1 MMYPSYPAFVRAQCH
16 DLAVEF
22 AIPNKRVAEQILND
36 SNQDENLRVKAA
48 AQILMRQVSSLARI
62 MRRRRVKV
70 HPLGH
75 NDLAVTLF
83 LPPPPCPEPK
93 TKALSRR
100 IRGFVSKLATIVE
113 EPRSDELDGTTWIT
127 MFNYMP
133 KKRKSTHMYL

>member
-1 MMYPSYPAFVRAQCH
+1 MYPSYPAFVRAQCY

-22 AIPNKRVAEQILND
+22 AIPNKSVAEQILND
-36 SNQDENLRVKAA
+36 SNQDKDLRVKAA

-62 MRRRRVKV
+62 MRRSRVKV

-75 NDLAVTLF
+75 NELAVTLF

-93 TKALSRR
+93 AKALSRR
-100 IRGFVSKLATIVE
+100 ICGFVSKLTTILE
-113 EPRSDELDGTTWIT
+113 EPWSDELDGTTWIT

-133 KKRKSTHMYL
+133 KKRRSTQMYL